1 MEQQDYLPLSV
12 WCKQKNNV
20 LILSLLI
27 QPGAKCNQVVG
38 AVGEELKIKI
48 AASPIEDKAN
58 TKLVRYLSVLLK
70 VPKSQIKIKRGLKSR
85 HKIVEVIGC
94 SVGAVQWLVDL

>member
-1 MEQQDYLPLSV
+1 MIYLYP
-12 WCKQKNNV
+12 WYKQKNNG

-38 AVGEELKIKI
+38 AVGGELKIKI
-48 AASPIEDKAN
+48 AAPSIEDKAN
-58 TKLVRYLSVLLK
+58 MELVRYLSVLFK

-85 HKIVEVIGC
+85 HKIIEVIGC
-94 SVGAVQWLVDL
+94 GVDALQWCKI

>member
-1 MEQQDYLPLSV
+1 G
-12 WCKQKNNV
+12 

-48 AASPIEDKAN
+48 AAPSIEDKAN
-58 TKLVRYLSVLLK
+58 MELVRYLSVLFK

-85 HKIVEVIGC
+85 HKIIEVIGC
-94 SVGAVQWLVDL
+94 GVDALQWCKI

>member
-1 MEQQDYLPLSV
+1 MIYLYP
-12 WCKQKNNV
+12 WYKQKDNG

-48 AASPIEDKAN
+48 AAPSIEVKAN
-58 TKLVRYLSVLLK
+58 MELV
-70 VPKSQIKIKRGLKSR
+70 
-85 HKIVEVIGC
+85 
-94 SVGAVQWLVDL
+94 